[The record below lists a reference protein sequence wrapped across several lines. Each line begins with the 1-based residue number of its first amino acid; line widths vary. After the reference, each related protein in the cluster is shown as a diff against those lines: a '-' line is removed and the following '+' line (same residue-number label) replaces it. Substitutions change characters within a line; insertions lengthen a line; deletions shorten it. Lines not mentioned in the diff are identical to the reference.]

1 MDDRHALSRFPPPFK
16 VTKHGLLGNPSCSHE
31 KWNQIKSLKP
41 HVVSAPGIPQREA
54 ASRYVWWTR
63 WKGGILFSKTP
74 LKKICLFERQ
84 FFEGSP
90 IILLIS
96 VGWIPLNHEHP
107 QPYPYYS
114 PIRMVEKLCS
124 DCAQRVVV
132 PAVFPWQCLLHHIV
146 RSHDFDGDHSTI
158 NLAPASC
165 FKLYTIPLQSKFH
178 RTLMSCC
185 QRGAYFL
192 LDLPQNRHGSLTKTT
207 YCWLHISCPVKYP
220 LHSNHM
226 NPIIFHSKLPFVSII
241 FPSYS
246 TQNLIFHSIP
256 SQSR

>member
-1 MDDRHALSRFPPPFK
+1 MFRLRPTRCRAGCFPLA
-16 VTKHGLLGNPSCSHE
+16 VPSSSYR
-31 KWNQIKSLKP
+31 SL
-41 HVVSAPGIPQREA
+41 AWL
-54 ASRYVWWTR
+54 WWR
-63 WKGGILFSKTP
+63 
-74 LKKICLFERQ
+74 
-84 FFEGSP
+84 
-90 IILLIS
+90 
-96 VGWIPLNHEHP
+96 
-107 QPYPYYS
+107 
-114 PIRMVEKLCS
+114 
-124 DCAQRVVV
+124 
-132 PAVFPWQCLLHHIV
+132 
-146 RSHDFDGDHSTI
+146 
-158 NLAPASC
+158 PASC

-246 TQNLIFHSIP
+246 HHIPLKTSYSTQSHLNQDRCIFFCLKCHCHLPAPALSLAFQTLEKTP
-256 SQSR
+256 FPTKSWS